1 MPRLMM
7 HITPKSAVVRA
18 RWLAEL
24 AAALDEAH
32 RLTMRLAGNGC
43 DTGEAATL
51 HAHIRDLRAEVE
63 SLRRG
68 NPVRTAMDDPILA
81 YLAKWPGTHG

>member
-1 MPRLMM
+1 MRPP
-7 HITPKSAVVRA
+7 PKSAVVRA

-32 RLTMRLAGNGC
+32 RLTLRLTEFG
-43 DTGEAATL
+43 AATSE
-51 HAHIRDLRAEVE
+51 AVVLRVRIQAMMSEVE

-68 NPVRTAMDDPILA
+68 RYALTDKHGPVWTDISSFLG
-81 YLAKWPGTHG
+81 GTG

>member
-1 MPRLMM
+1 MRPP
-7 HITPKSAVVRA
+7 PKSAVVRA

-32 RLTMRLAGNGC
+32 RLTLRLTEFG
-43 DTGEAATL
+43 AATSE
-51 HAHIRDLRAEVE
+51 AVVLRVRIQAMMSEVE

-68 NPVRTAMDDPILA
+68 RYTRTDKHDPIWTDIGSFLSEV
-81 YLAKWPGTHG
+81 G